1 MPLPASFA
9 SPWFFLLQHG
19 KRRYGKTA
27 HGLSKDWDVSVTE
40 ARDTLAKWYEDRP
53 EVRDWQAKTIEYARQ
68 TGYTRTLM
76 GRYRR
81 LPDIVTGSSA
91 GKAHMERVAINTPIQ
106 GGAADVV
113 MMAMLKLRRNERL
126 RELGWRML
134 LQIHDEI
141 IFEGPEESAEE
152 ATALVTADMMNPFSS
167 PLLVELDV
175 DPKVE
180 STWYRAK

>member
-1 MPLPASFA
+1 
-9 SPWFFLLQHG
+9 
-19 KRRYGKTA
+19 
-27 HGLSKDWDVSVTE
+27 
-40 ARDTLAKWYEDRP
+40 
-53 EVRDWQAKTIEYARQ
+53 
-68 TGYTRTLM
+68 
-76 GRYRR
+76 
-81 LPDIVTGSSA
+81 
-91 GKAHMERVAINTPIQ
+91 
-106 GGAADVV
+106 